1 MAAGTVRGSSS
12 LQDLLTGYQAVGI
25 WQFPVVGW
33 ILRLAYAGFNGAS
46 SDTYWGLLGI
56 ALTLGVVNVA
66 VYRLAKDYYEDVLG
80 RAEKMDEARKR
91 AKSGRPQFSA
101 VFAKFGRKN
110 RHAVKGIYA
119 GSRAFLFKQIV
130 NYRSTGFNEYLGML
144 APLALA
150 VGLVVGFLVSSKSIM
165 APSSGLFTINGMI
178 AYMLIL
184 TSSTSPISAELALP
198 YIYVLP
204 GTFYK
209 KVLALNALPVLRFA
223 INIFLINMS
232 YTLMA
237 KGDMEAWVTAVI
249 ISLMAITVY
258 FELGNSVIVGNVLLP
273 SALDRKLFYPL
284 MLMIQVLVIVI
295 PAGIIGGCLYLIFR
309 SEVAMALGV
318 IVANVGVGFLLLRFT
333 EKLFSYIE
341 MREFSDS

>member
-1 MAAGTVRGSSS
+1 M
-12 LQDLLTGYQAVGI
+12 Y
-25 WQFPVVGW
+25 
-33 ILRLAYAGFNGAS
+33 
-46 SDTYWGLLGI
+46 
-56 ALTLGVVNVA
+56 
-66 VYRLAKDYYEDVLG
+66 
-80 RAEKMDEARKR
+80 EARKR
-91 AKSGRPQFSA
+91 AKSGRPQFSE

-110 RHAVKGIYA
+110 KPAVKGTYA
-119 GSRAFLFKQIV
+119 GSRAFLFKQIA
-130 NYRSTGFNEYLGML
+130 NYRSAGLNEYLGVL

-165 APSSGLFTINGMI
+165 DPSGGLFTINGII

-184 TSSTSPISAELALP
+184 TSSTSSISAELALP

-223 INIFLINMS
+223 INIFLINLS

-237 KGDMEAWVTAVI
+237 KGDKEAWVTAVI
-249 ISLMAITVY
+249 ISLMVITVY

-273 SALDRKLFYPL
+273 SALDRKLFFPL
-284 MLMIQVLVIVI
+284 MLMIQILVIVI
-295 PAGIIGGCLYLIFR
+295 PAGVIGGGLYLSFQ
-309 SEVAMALGV
+309 SELALALGI
-318 IVANVGVGFLLLRFT
+318 IVANVGVGLLLLRFS

-341 MREFSDS
+341 MREYT